1 MPIFFSHINNKK
13 RLIKNKKNRK
23 KYINIKKL
31 KNINIKKHK
40 TNEKPTGINLLLIN
54 FQPLSL
60 TLIK

>member
-1 MPIFFSHINNKK
+1 M
-13 RLIKNKKNRK
+13 
-23 KYINIKKL
+23 
-31 KNINIKKHK
+31 KNINIKNHK